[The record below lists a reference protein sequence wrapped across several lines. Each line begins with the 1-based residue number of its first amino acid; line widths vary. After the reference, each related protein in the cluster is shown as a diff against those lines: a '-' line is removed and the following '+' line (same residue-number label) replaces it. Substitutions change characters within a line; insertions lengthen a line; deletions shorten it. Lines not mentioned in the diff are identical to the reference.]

1 MIVFGIRL
9 YDFFKDA
16 KLIININNG
25 ELKILLNLQ
34 KLYFTIY
41 EKQSILKR
49 LTYCSCGVYRC
60 LWDLLPFLAKKNYY
74 VVDNPTPIRITLK
87 SITVLKELFQRDS
100 MCMWI

>member
-41 EKQSILKR
+41 EKQSFLKR
-49 LTYCSCGVYRC
+49 LTYCSCGVYRS
-60 LWDLLPFLAKKNYY
+60 LWDLFPFLAKK
-74 VVDNPTPIRITLK
+74 II
-87 SITVLKELFQRDS
+87 
-100 MCMWI
+100 M